1 MDKLDQMFDKC
12 LVKKSLGVRLD
23 DVGRTPSSTP
33 LPSTHSPAS
42 TPPPPVHSLTPAF
55 PTFVVIVLRAVQ
67 EASWVDGSTALPPD
81 PVLDVDKRSWV
92 GMSPSPSCL
101 STDESEIST

>member
-1 MDKLDQMFDKC
+1 M
-12 LVKKSLGVRLD
+12 GLD
-23 DVGRTPSSTP
+23 DGERTPSSTHYF
-33 LPSTHSPAS
+33 LHHCSPAS
-42 TPPPPVHSLTPAF
+42 TPPPPVHSLPPAF

-81 PVLDVDKRSWV
+81 PVLDVDKRGWV